1 VLAGGVGFG
10 TGEVYRCTLRW
21 YVAAEAIIYGFTEE
35 DEVNEYW
42 HTMRMHVEE
51 RVNVCT
57 DTL

>member
-1 VLAGGVGFG
+1 
-10 TGEVYRCTLRW
+10 VYRCTLRW